1 MIQFLYHPS
10 LEKEIG
16 KMAKKV
22 RMIEESFKAFEKL
35 CDRQFHP
42 ENPSQCIAPAKLH
55 RVTRNTTWTMW
66 KMELVLVKSGL
77 RPNQFPRLW
86 FAVQGAKIAFLCMNT
101 HMDNYNDGNMD
112 RLALERVTEIF

>member
-55 RVTRNTTWTMW
+55 RVTRNTT
-66 KMELVLVKSGL
+66 
-77 RPNQFPRLW
+77 
-86 FAVQGAKIAFLCMNT
+86 
-101 HMDNYNDGNMD
+101 
-112 RLALERVTEIF
+112 